1 MDLFRDVRKKNLERV
16 APLAVRMR
24 PRTLDEFVGQHHFL
38 GPGKLLRRMLEADRL
53 TSVIFYGPPGTGK
66 TTLAQLVATYTK
78 SHFEQVNAAA
88 VGVKEVRAILDAA
101 KERLGNAGARTVLFL
116 DEIHR
121 FNRAQQDILLGD
133 VEAGY
138 VLLVGATTENP
149 FFAVNSPLIS
159 RSQIFQF
166 APLSEDEIRLLV
178 RRALDDP
185 ERGFGKVP
193 IRIDPEAI
201 DLWATM
207 SDGDGRRAL
216 MALEVAVL
224 SLMAEKEPGG
234 AGGVSLS
241 SASDVGTADATIHIT
256 LDVAEQ
262 SIQRKAIVYDG
273 TGDEHYDAAS
283 ALIKS
288 MRGSDP
294 DAAVYWVARMLEAG
308 EDPRFIA
315 RRIAILASEDIGNA
329 DPQAIVVAAAAFDVV
344 EKIGMPEAQL
354 TLGQAAIY
362 MATAPKS
369 NASAMAIWS
378 AIADVREG
386 RTIPVPRHLRD
397 THYKQAARLG
407 HGKGYKYAHDY
418 AGGVVQQDYLGVEKT
433 YYTPTDRG
441 FEATIGKRLQAIR
454 DLTTMREGDDESPA
468 AAGATGEEA
477 GPARSGANEGAP
489 VRPHP
494 TRSAT
499 EAGEPGAF
507 RPPGNPA
514 PEADTPEGGA
524 SQGDATQ
531 RDTRQATTQEGSAQ
545 PGPRRGRSRGK
556 GAAAA
561 TPTRAGGAN
570 EANPGARGVSNTAGS
585 EDTGP
590 A

>member
-1 MDLFRDVRKKNLERV
+1 MDLFRDVRRKNLERV

-24 PRTLDEFVGQHHFL
+24 PRTLEEFAGQQHFL

-66 TTLAQLVATYTK
+66 TTLAQLIATYTK

-101 KERLGNAGARTVLFL
+101 KDRLGNAGERTVLFL

-121 FNRAQQDILLGD
+121 FNRAQQDILLPD

-166 APLSEDEIRLLV
+166 SPLTEEDIRLLV
-178 RRALDDP
+178 RRALADE

-224 SLMAEKEPGG
+224 SLMAEKSDGAAPAPNEP
-234 AGGVSLS
+234 
-241 SASDVGTADATIHIT
+241 IHIT

-308 EDPRFIA
+308 EDPRFVA

-329 DPQAIVVAAAAFDVV
+329 DPQAIQVAAAAFDIV
-344 EKIGMPEAQL
+344 EKIGMPEAQI
-354 TLGQAAIY
+354 TLSQAAIY

-369 NASAMAIWS
+369 NASYTAICDAME
-378 AIADVREG
+378 DVKEG

-397 THYKQAARLG
+397 THYKGSAKLG
-407 HGKGYKYAHDY
+407 HGKGYKYAHDFE
-418 AGGVVQQDYLGVEKT
+418 GGVVAQDYLGVEKT

-441 FEATIGKRLQAIR
+441 YEAEIGKRLQAIR
-454 DLTTMREGDDESPA
+454 ALRTMPKIEGGGIEAPAGREEASAGGSMVAADDEV
-468 AAGATGEEA
+468 GRTGDGDA
-477 GPARSGANEGAP
+477 PARTPSNTTGAAQRGQARLRPNDNPGDGQTGAPALRGTHSPSATDSAPSGANSGAP
-489 VRPHP
+489 
-494 TRSAT
+494 
-499 EAGEPGAF
+499 
-507 RPPGNPA
+507 
-514 PEADTPEGGA
+514 
-524 SQGDATQ
+524 
-531 RDTRQATTQEGSAQ
+531 
-545 PGPRRGRSRGK
+545 PRRGAKSGRGRSKVG
-556 GAAAA
+556 
-561 TPTRAGGAN
+561 PAGDSSG
-570 EANPGARGVSNTAGS
+570 EANSDGGGVSNTPDSAS
-585 EDTGP
+585 
-590 A
+590 